1 MLLPILGSLFGQT
14 WSCAVLVALLA
25 ILSGNIL
32 NEEPAVESNYSWMEI
47 SNLCETETIPNCF
60 DLCETMFQACNWGWT
75 LHKDFGLCE
84 KYVNEKVCTKYVF
97 EGELYAE
104 CVNVRPRPL
113 STIHWYIIHALC
125 LSPSI
130 LLYCFRPFWRVA
142 RMTDSASWEQSCS
155 GDPLIPAYAA
165 THPPSWIE
173 NI

>member
-1 MLLPILGSLFGQT
+1 MKNQQWRVIT
-14 WSCAVLVALLA
+14 VEWKY
-25 ILSGNIL
+25 
-32 NEEPAVESNYSWMEI
+32 PACVNRP
-47 SNLCETETIPNCF
+47 ETETIPNCF

-75 LHKDFGLCE
+75 LHRYCGLCE

-113 STIHWYIIHALC
+113 SMIHWYIIHVAG
-125 LSPSI
+125 SI
-130 LLYCFRPFWRVA
+130 LLCVCLQALYCSRPFWRVA

-165 THPPSWIE
+165 SLPLTLLDWKYLKNMIE
-173 NI
+173 SYVIYRSVPNYEPDNV